1 MSLLTTLYPEGFDF
15 VTGRSDMICDMYAI
29 CGKLFVICELC
40 MLCGPEGNMLWA
52 GRRLCYGPEGVVLRT
67 GRSGPGKAYVRK
79 CILGNSLSIYA
90 YSCLCMCF
98 RY

>member
-1 MSLLTTLYPEGFDF
+1 
-15 VTGRSDMICDMYAI
+15 MICMLYVVS
-29 CGKLFVICELC
+29 CLLYMLC
-40 MLCGPEGNMLWA
+40 MLWAGRRLYYGPEGNMLWA

-79 CILGNSLSIYA
+79 LYIGELTKHLCLQL
-90 YSCLCMCF
+90 LCMCF

>member
-1 MSLLTTLYPEGFDF
+1 MLYVVSYLLY
-15 VTGRSDMICDMYAI
+15 V
-29 CGKLFVICELC
+29 LC

-79 CILGNSLSIYA
+79 LYIGELTKHL
-90 YSCLCMCF
+90 CLQLL
-98 RY
+98 

>member
-1 MSLLTTLYPEGFDF
+1 
-15 VTGRSDMICDMYAI
+15 MICMLY
-29 CGKLFVICELC
+29 GVRYLLYVLC

-52 GRRLCYGPEGVVLRT
+52 GRRICYGPEGVVLMT

-79 CILGNSLSIYA
+79 LYIGELTKHLCLPL
-90 YSCLCMCF
+90 LCMCF